1 MRVVIRWRWLLLLA
15 LVLARGAAVAQ
26 ENVPTVTFNYAF
38 AAPHRITVARP
49 DSSNKTLLDAMPGK
63 LQMSWT
69 YENLIYYSFNSFWT
83 PPTKWKLVITPQL
96 DGHPFAQSKWERVHG
111 YLPVLKNTYH
121 DNGGNLELEIA
132 GGVTAAIGKITLANS
147 STHNE
152 TITLR
157 CEVPGNWTGYNPAWV
172 DHVAAADHL
181 LAGWHAPADQVVILG
196 IGADEYPV
204 AASTVLTMK
213 WNLLPGQ
220 TRVAWLIRPYK
231 NDEDDVAELRKKDWG
246 SEFQA
251 AEKEW
256 VDLLD
261 RASPVMIPDPGVR
274 NAFYA
279 CLADLFIMREPIA
292 KGYLATIPGTE
303 VYRSAPNPFESA
315 LVAVALDQVG
325 LHDLAEL
332 GYRVDLDIQ
341 KPNGDWTEP
350 KYWSHLMWG
359 TSGFKSWVVMEHYW
373 LSGDTA
379 FLEKRYPQM
388 LASSRWQEKQRARTR
403 VLDATAQRP
412 LTYGLMPRGMGDGG
426 LTDGDDLY
434 GVFYP
439 HNIWAVYADKLAL
452 EAAQI
457 LNRAQDA
464 KELEEI
470 YERGRNDLLV
480 SLDRGAITESDG
492 TRWISA
498 VPAKVSGSR
507 WGALNA
513 LFPTE
518 LLSPSDKL
526 IDGTLKY
533 IERNMSPGG
542 IPIHTGW
549 MKDGMWVAIAL
560 DNLAEAHLARDE
572 GDAAI
577 QLLYATL
584 NHGTP
589 LYTWCEERGK
599 EPNTSKTS
607 GDHQHLWTPVAVVR
621 FLRDALVM
629 EDGDRLHL
637 ARGIERS
644 WLASGKE
651 VGIQNASTHFGTL
664 TYRLSFDPGKSKLTG
679 VMEFPASKI
688 AYNVSLHCR
697 LPKGLRVVSVDKGSQ
712 ATVEGGGTALEWSHP
727 HGVVHFE
734 AQVRA
739 GK

>member
-1 MRVVIRWRWLLLLA
+1 MIITCTA
-15 LVLARGAAVAQ
+15 GIARD
-26 ENVPTVTFNYAF
+26 NVPAVSFNYAF
-38 AAPHRITVARP
+38 APPHRITVALP
-49 DSSNKTLLDAMPGK
+49 DSSNKTLLDALPGK

-69 YENLIYYSFNSFWT
+69 YENLIYYSFQSFLT
-83 PPTKWKLVITPQL
+83 PPTKWKVNIEPQI
-96 DGHPFAQSKWERVHG
+96 DGHPFAQSKWERSRG
-111 YLPVLKNTYH
+111 YLPVLRNIYH
-121 DNGGNLELEIA
+121 DGGGDMGLEIA
-132 GGVTAAIGKITLANS
+132 GGAAAAIGKITLTNS

-152 TITLR
+152 TMTLR
-157 CEVPGNWTGYNPAWV
+157 CEVPGNWIGYNPAWV
-172 DHVAAADHL
+172 DHQAPADHL
-181 LAGWHAPADQVVILG
+181 LAGWQAPADQVVILG

-204 AASTVLTMK
+204 AAAAVLTMK
-213 WNLLPGQ
+213 WNLKPGE

-231 NDEDDVAELRKKDWG
+231 NDEANVAALRKEDWG
-246 SEFQA
+246 SEFESA
-251 AEKEW
+251 NKEW

-261 RASPVMIPDPGVR
+261 RASRVIIPDRGVR

-292 KGYLATIPGTE
+292 RGYIGTIPGTQ
-303 VYRSAPNPFESA
+303 VYRSAPNAFESA
-315 LVAVALDQVG
+315 IVAVALDQVG
-325 LHDLAEL
+325 LHDQAEL

-341 KPNGDWTEP
+341 EPDGNWTEP
-350 KYWSHLMWG
+350 KYWAHLMWG
-359 TSGFKSWVVMEHYW
+359 TSGFKAWVVMEHYW

-403 VLDATAQRP
+403 ILDPGGQRP

-426 LTDGDDLY
+426 LMDGDDMY
-434 GVFYP
+434 GVFYT
-439 HNIWAVYADKLAL
+439 HNIWALYEDKLAL
-452 EAAQI
+452 EAARI
-457 LNRAQDA
+457 LNRTEDA

-470 YERGRNDLLV
+470 YDRGKKDLLV
-480 SLDRGAITESDG
+480 ALDRGAITESDG

-498 VPAKVSGSR
+498 VPGKVTGSR
-507 WGALNA
+507 WGVLNA

-542 IPIHTGW
+542 IPVHTGW

-577 QLLYATL
+577 KLLYATL

-589 LYTWCEERGK
+589 LYTWCEERGQ
-599 EPNTSKTS
+599 EPNTTKTS
-607 GDHQHLWTPVAVVR
+607 GDRQHLWTPVAVVR

-629 EDGDRLHL
+629 EQDDHLHL

-644 WLASGKE
+644 WLGSGKE
-651 VGIQNASTHFGTL
+651 VGIQDASTHFGTL
-664 TYRLSFDPGKSKLTG
+664 TYRFSLDPSKTKLTG
-679 VMEFPASKI
+679 VIDFPTSKVP
-688 AYNVSLHCR
+688 YNATLHCR
-697 LPKGLRVVSVDKGSQ
+697 LPEGLKVVSVDKGSV
-712 ATVEGGGTALEWSHP
+712 ATVTRDGTALEWSHP
-727 HGVVHFE
+727 HGTVHFE
-734 AQVRA
+734 ARVEPVS
-739 GK
+739 